1 MRNHGLRKGEGCSL
15 GYGNIQLFKRL
26 YCIQIGKKLVV
37 TFCFSSGQLR
47 RFCSWT
53 QSLCFGSWIISK
65 KNSGDLKE
73 EEILEQGNYFIMELK
88 KRVFFLSST
97 EHSLRVFHLDG
108 VMRGWK
114 FSLHF
119 SPYIILFYNIFPSL
133 FMLAWS
139 NSHQS
144 LHVTVWQPFE
154 FRLSSFNGFQHE
166 KVWDATPFVYW
177 QHARMITT

>member
-47 RFCSWT
+47 RFCLWT
-53 QSLCFGSWIISK
+53 KCLCFGSWIISK

-119 SPYIILFYNIFPSL
+119 VLRYFPFSFHACMVKRSIFTCHCLTAFWISL
-133 FMLAWS
+133 
-139 NSHQS
+139 
-144 LHVTVWQPFE
+144 E
-154 FRLSSFNGFQHE
+154 
-166 KVWDATPFVYW
+166 
-177 QHARMITT
+177 